1 MCFLRN
7 TLCYKVKTGTPVASL
22 LDNNFPTCG
31 IGRGEDKEGLSP
43 RGRYRCRYGGARHRD
58 LMVNLLGISAEQRV
72 FELTPL
78 V

>member
-1 MCFLRN
+1 MFQMSGSLDQLSKQRWREQERSAVSV
-7 TLCYKVKTGTPVASL
+7 VKADGH
-22 LDNNFPTCG
+22 
-31 IGRGEDKEGLSP
+31 